1 MTREREYVA
10 TADGSL
16 SLKEPSVKELYH
28 NLHGAYAE
36 AFEDYA
42 RPSFFVLDRRGFA
55 QDLAREGGRLA
66 VIDACFGLGYNSLV
80 LLDYLL
86 EQERYKQLGL
96 KELQICA
103 IDTDHDLACDAVP
116 RVLAQ
121 PCFQALSS
129 DIDCSIFT
137 SLEPRSMQLGDLK
150 LSTLFLNQDL
160 RLALKQLEPTYD
172 LVFHDPFSPRKVT
185 ELWTIEVFS
194 QYKRL
199 LSAWGM
205 LFTYSAAPAV
215 RGTLRS
221 LGFNVYKTTAVG
233 GKKGGTMAANKTIDK
248 DLMQASNGLIYELSE
263 EEEARLSTSSA
274 LPYRDPDGTF
284 SGEEIRN
291 NRLLEQADFLKN
303 KKN

>member
-1 MTREREYVA
+1 MTIPREYVA

-16 SLKEPSVKELYH
+16 SLKEPTVNELYH

-42 RPSFFVLDRRGFA
+42 RPSFFVLDRLGFA
-55 QDLAREGGRLA
+55 QDLAREGGKLA

-86 EQERYKQLGL
+86 DQEKYKQLGL
-96 KELQICA
+96 QELHICA

-116 RVLAQ
+116 RVLSQ
-121 PCFQALSS
+121 PCFKAI
-129 DIDCSIFT
+129 DKGIDCSLFT
-137 SLEPRSMQLGDLK
+137 SLTPRSSKIGDLK
-150 LSTLFLNQDL
+150 ISALFVNQDL
-160 RLALKQLEPTYD
+160 RQALQQLEPTYD

-185 ELWTIEVFS
+185 ELWTIEVFAE
-194 QYKRL
+194 YKRL
-199 LSAWGM
+199 LSTWGM

-221 LGFNVYKTTAVG
+221 LGLNVYKTTAVG
-233 GKKGGTMAANKTIDK
+233 GKKGGTMAANKTIDAA
-248 DLMQASNGLIYELSE
+248 LMQESKGLIYPLSQDE
-263 EEEARLSTSSA
+263 EYRLSTSSA
-274 LPYRDPDGTF
+274 LPYRNPQGNL

-291 NRLLEQADFLKN
+291 NRLLEQAEFLK
-303 KKN
+303 KT